1 MATCFGRKTMGKVS
15 LRRRKERRRIFLL
28 LLPILLFSLLFVY
41 YPFLRTV
48 VNAFSRVNS
57 KGEIKGFVGLENFR
71 YTYSRPDFLPALIH
85 TLTIAAI
92 NVPLTLFITLS
103 LALLTEKSRRLSPL
117 FESLFSLPM
126 AVSMSAACMIF
137 KSMFSPSVGFINY
150 FFSIKCGWYES
161 TETALISCVILTI
174 WMGIG
179 FDYLLLLS
187 ALRGIP
193 KSVREATMVD
203 GISLWRRIFLVE
215 IPLISPTIF
224 YVFCTNLVLALMT
237 SAPMIIIM
245 GVSSASGATNTLM
258 SMMYQSGFSS
268 ADYGLS
274 AVMSLTAFV
283 LTLSFT
289 ILSFVVEKR
298 RVHYDA

>member
-1 MATCFGRKTMGKVS
+1 MRKGKGHRKGNGRKV
-15 LRRRKERRRIFLL
+15 FLL
-28 LLPILLFSLLFVY
+28 LSPILFFAILFVY
-41 YPFLRTV
+41 YPFIRQI

-57 KGEIKGFVGLENFR
+57 KGIVKGFAGFENFA
-71 YTYSRPDFLPALIH
+71 YTYGRKDFVPALLH
-85 TLTIAAI
+85 TLEIALI
-92 NVPLTLFITLS
+92 NVPATLFLTLFF
-103 LALLTEKSRRLSPL
+103 AFLTKKRRKFSAIA
-117 FESLFSLPM
+117 ETLFSLPM
-126 AVSMSAACMIF
+126 SVSMSAACMIF

-150 FFSIKCGWYES
+150 FFGIKCGWFENQ
-161 TETALISCVILTI
+161 ETALISCIILTI

-179 FDYLLLLS
+179 FDYLLMLS

-193 KSVREATMVD
+193 KGVEEAVMVD
-203 GISLWRRIFLVE
+203 GISFWRRVFFVE

-224 YVFCTNLVLALMT
+224 YVFCTNMILALMT

-268 ADYGLS
+268 SDYSLA
-274 AVMSLTAFV
+274 AVLSLTAFA
-283 LTLSFT
+283 LTLVFT
-289 ILSFVVEKR
+289 VLSFIAERR